1 MTLHEPMTEAEAAA
15 LVAGATAPLR
25 LEGGGTRAGL
35 GRPIQTAATLTSRS
49 LTGIT
54 LYEPAEMVIGARAG
68 TPLAEIEATLA
79 ERNQMLTFEPMD
91 HRPLFA
97 TEGEPTIGA
106 VAAGNISG
114 PRRVFGGAA
123 RDSLIGVRFV
133 NGRGQIVKNGGRVMK
148 NVTGLDLVKL
158 QAGAYGTLGFL
169 TEVVFKVLPR
179 PAAITTLVFAGLDDA
194 RAVELMCEAM
204 GTPFEVTGAAHMP
217 AGIGAGEAR
226 TLLRLEGFPEQLD
239 YRGGRLAGHF
249 AAHGTPERIEGEAG
263 DALWRG
269 VRDVRPLVEPFDH
282 AVWRLSLP
290 PKTGAATVAAIRQG
304 LAGTDLRVLYDWSG
318 GLVWLALPEGND
330 AGEAAIRRAAR
341 DAKGH
346 ATLVRGSA
354 ELRAR
359 IAVFEPE
366 SATVAALTQ
375 GLKASFDPRGLLN
388 PGLMHPGA

>member
-1 MTLHEPMTEAEAAA
+1 MTLHEPQSEEEAAA
-15 LVAGATAPLR
+15 LIADATAPLR
-25 LEGGGTRAGL
+25 LQGGGTRAGL
-35 GRPIQTAATLTSRS
+35 GRPIQTAATLTSRR
-49 LTGIT
+49 LAGIT
-54 LYEPAEMVIGARAG
+54 LYEPAEMVIGAKSG

-91 HRPLFA
+91 HRPLFGIA
-97 TEGEPTIGA
+97 GEPTIGA

-133 NGRGQIVKNGGRVMK
+133 NGRGQVVKNGGRVMK

-179 PAAITTLVFAGLDDA
+179 PAATTTLVHAGLDDA

-204 GTPFEVTGAAHMP
+204 GTPFEITGAAHLP
-217 AGIGAGEAR
+217 AGIGADHAR

-239 YRGGRLAGHF
+239 YRCGRLAEHF
-249 AAHGTPERIEGEAG
+249 RAHGTPERIEGEAG
-263 DALWRG
+263 DALWRS
-269 VRDVRPLVEPFDH
+269 VRDVQPLVEPTDH

-290 PKTGAATVAAIRQG
+290 PKTGAAAVAAIREG
-304 LAGTDLRVLYDWSG
+304 LAGTEIRVLYDWSG
-318 GLVWLALPEGND
+318 GLVWLAVPEAND
-330 AGEAAIRRAAR
+330 AGEAAIRAATGR
-341 DAKGH
+341 AKGH

-354 ELRAR
+354 GLRAR

-366 SATVAALTQ
+366 TAAVAALTR
-375 GLKASFDPRGLLN
+375 GVKASFDPGGLLN
-388 PGLMHPGA
+388 PGLMHQGG